1 MCAWDVAALP
11 PRARWRAKKAFRDRA
26 PREQELSTMDL
37 EHGASELSLSL
48 SLSRVLSLAR
58 ELIIVEGSDASV

>member
-48 SLSRVLSLAR
+48 SRVLSLAR